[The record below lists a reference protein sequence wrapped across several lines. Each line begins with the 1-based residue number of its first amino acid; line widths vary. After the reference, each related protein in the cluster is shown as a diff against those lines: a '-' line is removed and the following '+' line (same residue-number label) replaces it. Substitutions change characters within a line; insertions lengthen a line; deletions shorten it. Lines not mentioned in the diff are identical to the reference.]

1 MGKLEKNETS
11 LVSLCVIH
19 KNKQKEISLIKNN
32 TIIIQRFIYIS
43 HLYLTSHI
51 SLIHCPHPP
60 SSTIIMPVY
69 TLEQLA
75 WDYALCFLLLAV
87 ATQASRS
94 LLKNA
99 DARWYFVHA
108 SANAFITLY
117 SLSDVVHVFVD
128 PNTAFIRPA
137 SASSINYKVAAMIG
151 AVHAFHALF
160 YTLTPADIFHHVA
173 FVIFNQ
179 VAIFWPTLAGWE
191 ASHSMQW
198 GSVINAINFFV
209 CGLPG
214 GIDYLCLCGVKDK
227 LLSRERHKKIQAALN
242 VWCRCPGIVVMV
254 RCCEDFVLF
263 FS

>member
-1 MGKLEKNETS
+1 MGGCQNIFFL
-11 LVSLCVIH
+11 
-19 KNKQKEISLIKNN
+19 
-32 TIIIQRFIYIS
+32 F
-43 HLYLTSHI
+43 HLL
-51 SLIHCPHPP
+51 HP
-60 SSTIIMPVY
+60 IMPVY

-108 SANAFITLY
+108 SANAFITHY

-191 ASHSMQW
+191 ASHNMQW

-227 LLSRERHKKIQAALN
+227 LLSRESHKKIQAALN
-242 VWCRCPGIVVMV
+242 VWLRCPGIVVMV
-254 RCCEDFVLF
+254 RRVYTHITRLMFVLTERCVCF
-263 FS
+263 VIFVVIFCVDC

>member
-1 MGKLEKNETS
+1 
-11 LVSLCVIH
+11 
-19 KNKQKEISLIKNN
+19 
-32 TIIIQRFIYIS
+32 
-43 HLYLTSHI
+43 
-51 SLIHCPHPP
+51 
-60 SSTIIMPVY
+60 MPVY

-254 RCCEDFVLF
+254 RCCEDFFVF
-263 FS
+263 FLTVDRLWTD